1 MPRRCDGTTAES
13 ERAAGQRRR
22 MIRGLL
28 TRVILAAAM
37 LCVPLIGRLAAQ
49 DQPEVLTV
57 DQAVKIALANHRT

>member
-1 MPRRCDGTTAES
+1 
-13 ERAAGQRRR
+13 